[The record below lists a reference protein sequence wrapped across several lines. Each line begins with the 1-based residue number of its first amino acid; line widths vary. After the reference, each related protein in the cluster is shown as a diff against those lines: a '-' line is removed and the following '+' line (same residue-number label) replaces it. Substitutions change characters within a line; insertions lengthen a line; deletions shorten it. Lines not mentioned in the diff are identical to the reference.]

1 MPPVSQAKALQVF
14 EGTARAYELARKY
27 GIRTAWG
34 ADILFDP
41 TAAARQG
48 DYLAMMTRWYTPAE
62 ALKMATADNGELM
75 ALSGFINPYPGRLG
89 VVEEG
94 ALADLLLV
102 EGDPLQDLG
111 LVADPERSF
120 LVIMKDGV
128 VHKNTLAR

>member
-1 MPPVSQAKALQVF
+1 MSPTDLWTLVETWLV
-14 EGTARAYELARKY
+14 G
-27 GIRTAWG
+27 WG
-34 ADILFDP
+34 DAFLGKQF
-41 TAAARQG
+41 
-48 DYLAMMTRWYTPAE
+48 
-62 ALKMATADNGELM
+62 ATNGELM

-128 VHKNTLAR
+128 VHKNTLPR